1 MKKQQTSINREDEKT
16 NGNSNIVE
24 LPYAV
29 KNDKKTG
36 NEIPDELAKEI
47 EWRDREVARVFK
59 EGRNRGGRPTKLNEL
74 IIKDLEVLARIGLSE
89 KAMAQSVGIDPVTL
103 DNWMKKDEGF
113 FNRIK
118 RARNR
123 GKAVLLNSIYGHGQK
138 NWTALAWLLER
149 QYPLEYGVRQ
159 KVELT
164 GKEGGPITFRVS
176 YEDRKE
182 SVKSVTG

>member
-1 MKKQQTSINREDEKT
+1 MEKRQTAINRKEEKT
-16 NGNSNIVE
+16 GNSNIVE
-24 LPYAV
+24 LPSAV
-29 KNDKKTG
+29 KKDKETG
-36 NEIPDELAKEI
+36 SEIPDELAKEI

-74 IIKDLEVLARIGLSE
+74 IIRDLEVLARIGLSE

-103 DNWMKKDEGF
+103 DNWLKKDEGF

-138 NWTALAWLLER
+138 SWQASAWILER
-149 QYPLEYGVRQ
+149 MYREEFSLNQ

-164 GKEGGPITFRVS
+164 GKEGGPITFRVI
-176 YEDRKE
+176 YENRKE